1 MKKFTYLLFVLS
13 ILLSCVPSVDAPIQV
28 PNSEEIKNDLLNHKV
43 GDWTFSK
50 LEEFNNVSIL
60 NTKIVDDLNLEMEVD
75 LGLVDYKTGILYKGI
90 VTVKYNRSSINQT
103 KWNLK
108 AVDGKINELF
118 SSADKNEELI
128 SDELS
133 DKPIEDAID
142 KKPWMNDNNESNSET
157 DHKERTLKCSY
168 CEEDF
173 TQKYTIINDPILGN
187 YGSWE
192 GGANHCDPKYY
203 VNHPGSGLL
212 EGSRS
217 KYCSRKCAC
226 ASGEE

>member
-13 ILLSCVPSVDAPIQV
+13 ILLSCVPNVDTPIQV
-28 PNSEEIKNDLLNHKV
+28 PTSEEIKNDLLNHKV
-43 GDWTFSK
+43 GDWTFAK

-75 LGLVDYKTGILYKGI
+75 LDLVDYKTGMLYKGI
-90 VTVKYNRSSINQT
+90 VTVKYKRLDLAQND
-103 KWNLK
+103 WNLH
-108 AVDGKINELF
+108 AVDGKINQMY
-118 SSADKNEELI
+118 SSSNEDEEPNT
-128 SDELS
+128 DELS

-142 KKPWMNDNNESNSET
+142 KKPWMNDSNESNSET
-157 DHKERTLKCSY
+157 DQKERTLKCSY
-168 CEEDF
+168 CGEDF
-173 TQKYTIINDPILGN
+173 TQKYTISNALFLGN

-192 GGANHCDPKYY
+192 GGADHCDPKYY
-203 VNHPGSGLL
+203 VNNPGSGLL

-226 ASGEE
+226 ESGEE